1 MLVELGAVPIGA
13 TVATV
18 LAQNPEPPP
27 DRGEEFGKASP
38 VALVVILCLAVATIA
53 LIVSMSRRIRRLPQ
67 SFDEEPGND
76 GGTESGGGP
85 DTAPGPDPVETTRD
99 GSGTPAGERPEQ
111 R

>member
-1 MLVELGAVPIGA
+1 MLVELGAVPIGV

-67 SFDEEPGND
+67 SFDEEPD
-76 GGTESGGGP
+76 RESGVGP
-85 DTAPGPDPVETTRD
+85 DSASGDDLAEANRD
-99 GSGTPAGERPEQ
+99 DSGTPAGERPEQ

>member
-1 MLVELGAVPIGA
+1 MLVELGAVPA
-13 TVATV
+13 VSAAETVATV
-18 LAQNPEPPP
+18 LAQNPEPPA

-67 SFDEEPGND
+67 TFDKDTD
-76 GGTESGGGP
+76 GESDEATREESG
-85 DTAPGPDPVETTRD
+85 A
-99 GSGTPAGERPEQ
+99 PAGERPEQ

>member
-27 DRGEEFGKASP
+27 DKGEEFGKASP

-67 SFDEEPGND
+67 SFDEEPG
-76 GGTESGGGP
+76 GEAGTESGA
-85 DTAPGPDPVETTRD
+85 DTAAADSAEAPRD
-99 GSGTPAGERPEQ
+99 GSGTAAGERPEQ

>member
-1 MLVELGAVPIGA
+1 VLVELGAVPTGE

-18 LAQNPEPPP
+18 LAQNPEPPA
-27 DRGEEFGKASP
+27 DKGEEFGKASP

-67 SFDEEPGND
+67 SFDEDAGAVI
-76 GGTESGGGP
+76 GAES
-85 DTAPGPDPVETTRD
+85 AEETPEEN
-99 GSGTPAGERPEQ
+99 GAPAGERPEQ

>member
-1 MLVELGAVPIGA
+1 MGAVPIGA

-67 SFDEEPGND
+67 SFDDEPD
-76 GGTESGGGP
+76 AESGVGP
-85 DTAPGPDPVETTRD
+85 DAASGDDVTEANRDDSGATAR
-99 GSGTPAGERPEQ
+99 ERPEQ

>member
-1 MLVELGAVPIGA
+1 MLVELGGVPTGE

-27 DRGEEFGKASP
+27 DKGEEFGKASP
-38 VALVVILCLAVATIA
+38 VALVVILCLAVATIV

-67 SFDEEPGND
+67 SFDEQSGQTEPAEQTGQDPD
-76 GGTESGGGP
+76 GADRDEAGTS
-85 DTAPGPDPVETTRD
+85 
-99 GSGTPAGERPEQ
+99 AGERPEQ